1 MKTSIEQ
8 SKAKVSHQQKHQN
21 SASEKQKGGVT
32 KVKKIAKKWRLEARV
47 SREAE
52 KTIKRAAEL
61 QGRTIT
67 DFVVSAAI
75 QTAQKA
81 IEDAELIR
89 LTIEDQEAFAN
100 ALLSPP
106 PDVSEALRRA
116 SEKHSELFMTK
127 E

>member
-1 MKTSIEQ
+1 MNTNTGY
-8 SKAKVSHQQKHQN
+8 SKAAASHQQKPHGKP
-21 SASEKQKGGVT
+21 SKGNKGTVAKT
-32 KVKKIAKKWRLEARV
+32 KTAKKWRLEARV

-52 KTIKRAAEL
+52 KTIKRAAQL

-67 DFVVSAAI
+67 DFVVTAAI

-89 LTIEDQEAFAN
+89 LAIEDQEAFAN

-106 PDVSEALRRA
+106 DVPESLRRA
-116 SEKHSELFMTK
+116 AKKHSEFFLTQ

>member
-1 MKTSIEQ
+1 MNKSIEH
-8 SKAKVSHQQKHQN
+8 SKTTASNQKKPHQKI
-21 SASEKQKGGVT
+21 SGRGKGT
-32 KVKKIAKKWRLEARV
+32 KKKANAGNKWRLEARV
-47 SREAE
+47 SREVE

-67 DFVVSAAI
+67 DFVVTAAI

-106 PDVSEALRRA
+106 DIPEPLHRA
-116 SEKHSELFMTK
+116 AEKHSEFFLTQ

>member
-1 MKTSIEQ
+1 MNTNTEH
-8 SKAKVSHQQKHQN
+8 SKAAASHQQKPHRKSSRRN
-21 SASEKQKGGVT
+21 KGTAAKT
-32 KVKKIAKKWRLEARV
+32 KTAKKWRLEARV

-67 DFVVSAAI
+67 DFVVTAAI

-81 IEDAELIR
+81 IEDTELIR

-100 ALLSPP
+100 ALLNPP
-106 PDVSEALRRA
+106 NVPESLRRA
-116 SEKHSELFMTK
+116 AEKHSEFFLTQ

>member
-1 MKTSIEQ
+1 MNTSIEHSKMAASDQ
-8 SKAKVSHQQKHQN
+8 KKSHQETSGRGKGRETKAKAAN
-21 SASEKQKGGVT
+21 
-32 KVKKIAKKWRLEARV
+32 KWRLEARV

-106 PDVSEALRRA
+106 DAPESLRRA
-116 SEKHSELFMTK
+116 AEKHSGFFLTQE
-127 E
+127 

>member
-1 MKTSIEQ
+1 MSTNIKQRKTTASHQHKPHNKTSRRGKGAVA
-8 SKAKVSHQQKHQN
+8 KAKD
-21 SASEKQKGGVT
+21 
-32 KVKKIAKKWRLEARV
+32 AKKWRLEARV
-47 SREAE
+47 SREVE

-67 DFVVSAAI
+67 DFVVTAAI

-100 ALLSPP
+100 ALLNP
-106 PDVSEALRRA
+106 PDVPESLRRA
-116 SEKHSELFMTK
+116 AEKHSEFFLTQ